1 MPTYLA
7 RAMKRKWV
15 DNEVYFG
22 PDRRKGGLGKRWGD
36 RRTFD
41 DAGEPPPLG
50 AVMRRLRVQLN
61 NIASP
66 DDRRRVYDLAKFAAS
81 EAERQHLP
89 ACADHLR
96 DVLTLIV
103 SGDYMSA
110 DAAVMQAQAVF
121 NSPR

>member
-1 MPTYLA
+1 
-7 RAMKRKWV
+7 
-15 DNEVYFG
+15 
-22 PDRRKGGLGKRWGD
+22 
-36 RRTFD
+36 
-41 DAGEPPPLG
+41 
-50 AVMRRLRVQLN
+50 MRRLRVQLN

>member
-1 MPTYLA
+1 MN
-7 RAMKRKWV
+7 RKWV

-36 RRTFD
+36 KRSYD

-61 NIASP
+61 GIATP
-66 DDRRRVYDLAKFAAS
+66 EARRRVYELARFAAS

-89 ACADHLR
+89 DCADHLR
-96 DVLTLIV
+96 TVLDAIAN
-103 SGDYMSA
+103 GDFTRA
-110 DAAVMQAQAVF
+110 DAAVMQAQAAF
-121 NSPR
+121 NGPR